1 MQRGI
6 STYAPACVDNLI
18 YCDPMP
24 TVIFRYLTRDGF
36 AIVADGKS
44 HKLGTDEPDETNV
57 QKIFQI
63 QEQSAA
69 YALFGTVRFDDDT
82 GKLYSLNLPKEI
94 DALVQAGAATL
105 CDLPRLEEQ
114 FARPIY
120 DLLLKG
126 KADGLITDYTG
137 TLDFPGQR
145 GLTIFSVLLFGYCN
159 GSPSEVHVRFWHQDQ
174 DLGRPEAGPFDL
186 RSRNPRAIGS
196 PLIWNA
202 LREPDPALSRF
213 PLPKM
218 PPPERSQE
226 ISLWDAAKIGETLI
240 LACESKEALEIDP
253 ECWKIGGHIHIAAI
267 TPRCFHWL
275 KAPKATVPL

>member
-1 MQRGI
+1 
-6 STYAPACVDNLI
+6 
-18 YCDPMP
+18 MP

-44 HKLGTDEPDETNV
+44 HKLGTDEPDKANV

-69 YALFGTVRFDDDT
+69 YALVGTVRFDDDT
-82 GKLYSLNLPKEI
+82 GKLCSLNLPQEI
-94 DALVQAGAATL
+94 DGLVRAGAATL
-105 CDLPRLEEQ
+105 CDLLRIEEQ
-114 FARPIY
+114 LARPIY

-137 TLDFPGQR
+137 TLDFIGQR

-159 GSPSEVHVRFWHQDQ
+159 GAPSEIHVRFWHQDQ
-174 DLGRPEAGPFDL
+174 VPGKPEVRPFDF
-186 RSRNPRAIGS
+186 RGMNPRPIGS
-196 PLIWNA
+196 PEIWNA
-202 LREPDPALSRF
+202 LRNHNPALSRF
-213 PLPKM
+213 PLPEM

-240 LACESKEALEIDP
+240 LACESKEAIKIDP
-253 ECWKIGGHIHIAAI
+253 ECRKIGGHIHIAAI
-267 TPRCFHWL
+267 TPTCFHWL
-275 KAPKATVPL
+275 RPPM